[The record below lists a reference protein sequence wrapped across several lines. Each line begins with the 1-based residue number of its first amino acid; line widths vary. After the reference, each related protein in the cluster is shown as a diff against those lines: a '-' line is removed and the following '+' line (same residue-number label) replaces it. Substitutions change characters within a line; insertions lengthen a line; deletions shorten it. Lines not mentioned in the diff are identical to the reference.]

1 MPFESIWCIC
11 SVGLK
16 PPDQNLVHVDGYE
29 IYERQA
35 IQMEMQSGQISGKT
49 LVSWLSGLQECCDLG
64 FNIGPVC
71 RVLRPLTA

>member
-1 MPFESIWCIC
+1 
-11 SVGLK
+11 
-16 PPDQNLVHVDGYE
+16 VHVDGYE